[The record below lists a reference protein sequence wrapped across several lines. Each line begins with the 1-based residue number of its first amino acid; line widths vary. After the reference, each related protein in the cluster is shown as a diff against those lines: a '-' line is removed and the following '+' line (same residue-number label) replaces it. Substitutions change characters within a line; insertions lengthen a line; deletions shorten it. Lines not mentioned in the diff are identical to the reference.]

1 MVYRLP
7 FENYQVTNLPEL
19 LMLNALFVWSQNDQ
33 NPVSI
38 SLSRESCYPYPGVIF
53 MVGWPKRI
61 PSCKVMS
68 FSQLFSEPTPTAGAR
83 C

>member
-1 MVYRLP
+1 
-7 FENYQVTNLPEL
+7 
-19 LMLNALFVWSQNDQ
+19 MLNALFVWSQNGQ

-53 MVGWPKRI
+53 NLAWPKRI
-61 PSCKVMS
+61 PGCQVMS

-83 C
+83 CQC